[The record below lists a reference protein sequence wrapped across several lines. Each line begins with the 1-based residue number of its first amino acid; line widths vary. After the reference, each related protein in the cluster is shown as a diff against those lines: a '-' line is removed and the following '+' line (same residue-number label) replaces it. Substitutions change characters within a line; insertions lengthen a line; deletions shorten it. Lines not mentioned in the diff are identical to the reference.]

1 MMCSRIVVYLYGSVS
16 LYKYLVNERSACIM
30 HADCFAGGEKYV
42 KRNFTVNKPGAV
54 KGFM

>member
-1 MMCSRIVVYLYGSVS
+1 MMCSKTVVYLYGSAS

-30 HADCFAGGEKYV
+30 RADCFAGGEKYV
-42 KRNFTVNKPGAV
+42 KRNITTYQSRVV

>member
-1 MMCSRIVVYLYGSVS
+1 MMCFKTVVYLYGSVS

-42 KRNFTVNKPGAV
+42 N
-54 KGFM
+54 

>member
-1 MMCSRIVVYLYGSVS
+1 MMCSKIVVYLYGSVS

-42 KRNFTVNKPGAV
+42 KRNFTVN
-54 KGFM
+54 